1 MMTDDML
8 SDRRSIPF
16 FRPTTHRLALS
27 GMRSHLHPLA
37 DHAAIKLRK
46 QFSVVIII
54 KVVYI
59 YMYNSL
65 DFLIINAFFLF
76 FLRAT
81 LRVFFFCFTTFNF
94 PSSFLL
100 GMLLFSASIPLCL
113 VFFLSLHLLFFL
125 FSLFY
130 TSLFSLP
137 LFLSLN
143 AISFPS
149 YHNAHHPS
157 TTVRWVWMDF
167 HDLHFLFVCVFVY
180 FSPFCLSNHLPLFF
194 LLLSCFLLLHLGYA
208 RVMIDDL

>member
-16 FRPTTHRLALS
+16 FRPTTHRFALS

-37 DHAAIKLRK
+37 DHAAIRLRK

-65 DFLIINAFFLF
+65 EFLIINAYFPVFAGNASCFFSSAFLPFFLS
-76 FLRAT
+76 
-81 LRVFFFCFTTFNF
+81 FTTFNF
-94 PSSFLL
+94 PPSFLL

-130 TSLFSLP
+130 TSLFSLSRS
-137 LFLSLN
+137 FLKR
-143 AISFPS
+143 
-149 YHNAHHPS
+149 Y
-157 TTVRWVWMDF
+157 
-167 HDLHFLFVCVFVY
+167 
-180 FSPFCLSNHLPLFF
+180 
-194 LLLSCFLLLHLGYA
+194 
-208 RVMIDDL
+208 

>member
-16 FRPTTHRLALS
+16 FRPTTHRFALS

-37 DHAAIKLRK
+37 DHAAIRLRK

-65 DFLIINAFFLF
+65 GFLIINAFFL

-113 VFFLSLHLLFFL
+113 VFFLLSLHLLFFL
-125 FSLFY
+125 FFFFY
-130 TSLFSLP
+130 TSLFSL
-137 LFLSLN
+137 LISLSL
-143 AISFPS
+143 SLS
-149 YHNAHHPS
+149 
-157 TTVRWVWMDF
+157 
-167 HDLHFLFVCVFVY
+167 LFKRY
-180 FSPFCLSNHLPLFF
+180 
-194 LLLSCFLLLHLGYA
+194 
-208 RVMIDDL
+208 